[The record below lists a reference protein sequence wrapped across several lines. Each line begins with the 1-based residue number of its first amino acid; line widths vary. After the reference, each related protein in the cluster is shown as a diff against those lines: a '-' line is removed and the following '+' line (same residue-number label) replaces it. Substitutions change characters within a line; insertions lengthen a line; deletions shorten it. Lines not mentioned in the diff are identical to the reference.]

1 MIPDNQT
8 LSSLNHKNPNGTVS
22 VEVSSI
28 SADKAILTVKDFSFD
43 NYEDLS
49 IIIKE
54 TEFSEPA
61 PLDFSI
67 SDTSLILNLSSLRS
81 HFEFRRSKEF
91 RIYILGVHDQKAEL
105 FLLKD
110 KSQKAAPWNNFHLF
124 TEEIYFDEDSAI
136 RPTEYI
142 GVLSADSKDNL
153 CIHLCSRN
161 KYLAQTHYCS
171 LRSLKMNG
179 GKLKIC
185 YDLETGYHE
194 YVKTELSFRNKLAE
208 DAVTYDFTTL
218 STNKRG
224 NLLRIKISLDLNKV
238 DWKSLYWDV
247 NVLLYNQGNNKTN
260 HISISMDT
268 KQRMFQKF
276 LYNGSYKTDNGF
288 FFYPYYTGKKTLA
301 CVYRNKG
308 NYDGLDIIF
317 KEFTAIFLYRLAKS
331 YWNKKHICLVSEK
344 FASMAQDN
352 GYYFFKHCMDENEEA
367 YLHKKIYYI
376 ISKDSPDHYKVDPYK
391 KNVINFMSI
400 RHMIY
405 TQAADLIVS
414 SDSRYHTYAMQCRH
428 SIFNRYLRKKKF
440 VFLQHGVIALKRVD
454 AFYSKGMRGGCD
466 LFVVSTN
473 QEKQT
478 IVDNFGYEPDEVINT
493 GLPRWDVLEDTSNGN
508 REILIMPTWRS
519 WLDSVP
525 DKDFEESDYFRHYMA
540 LLNSSHFSQ
549 LLEKYDLQVLRFF
562 MLSAHY
568 RSPLN
573 FSADLMEASKNG
585 LERIVNAADNL
596 KFLMGNAKAE
606 AITDAEAENF
616 AKTEEFVAGFEK
628 AMDDD
633 FNTADA
639 VAAIFDLVKYINT
652 TTDAESSKEY
662 LQKLFDLLVKLTGVL
677 GLIVD
682 KKEEILDED
691 IEKLIEERQAARKA
705 KDFARADAIRDE
717 LLEKGIILKDTREGV
732 QWKRA

>member
-224 NLLRIKISLDLNKV
+224 NLLR
-238 DWKSLYWDV
+238 
-247 NVLLYNQGNNKTN
+247 
-260 HISISMDT
+260 
-268 KQRMFQKF
+268 
-276 LYNGSYKTDNGF
+276 
-288 FFYPYYTGKKTLA
+288 
-301 CVYRNKG
+301 
-308 NYDGLDIIF
+308 
-317 KEFTAIFLYRLAKS
+317 
-331 YWNKKHICLVSEK
+331 
-344 FASMAQDN
+344 
-352 GYYFFKHCMDENEEA
+352 
-367 YLHKKIYYI
+367 
-376 ISKDSPDHYKVDPYK
+376 
-391 KNVINFMSI
+391 
-400 RHMIY
+400 
-405 TQAADLIVS
+405 TQ
-414 SDSRYHTYAMQCRH
+414 C
-428 SIFNRYLRKKKF
+428 
-440 VFLQHGVIALKRVD
+440 
-454 AFYSKGMRGGCD
+454 
-466 LFVVSTN
+466 
-473 QEKQT
+473 
-478 IVDNFGYEPDEVINT
+478 
-493 GLPRWDVLEDTSNGN
+493 
-508 REILIMPTWRS
+508 
-519 WLDSVP
+519 
-525 DKDFEESDYFRHYMA
+525 
-540 LLNSSHFSQ
+540 
-549 LLEKYDLQVLRFF
+549 
-562 MLSAHY
+562 
-568 RSPLN
+568 
-573 FSADLMEASKNG
+573 
-585 LERIVNAADNL
+585 
-596 KFLMGNAKAE
+596 
-606 AITDAEAENF
+606 
-616 AKTEEFVAGFEK
+616 
-628 AMDDD
+628 
-633 FNTADA
+633 
-639 VAAIFDLVKYINT
+639 
-652 TTDAESSKEY
+652 
-662 LQKLFDLLVKLTGVL
+662 
-677 GLIVD
+677 
-682 KKEEILDED
+682 
-691 IEKLIEERQAARKA
+691 
-705 KDFARADAIRDE
+705 
-717 LLEKGIILKDTREGV
+717 
-732 QWKRA
+732 

>member
-8 LSSLNHKNPNGTVS
+8 LSSLNYKNPNGTVS

-301 CVYRNKG
+301 FVYRNKG
-308 NYDGLDIIF
+308 
-317 KEFTAIFLYRLAKS
+317 
-331 YWNKKHICLVSEK
+331 
-344 FASMAQDN
+344 
-352 GYYFFKHCMDENEEA
+352 
-367 YLHKKIYYI
+367 
-376 ISKDSPDHYKVDPYK
+376 
-391 KNVINFMSI
+391 
-400 RHMIY
+400 
-405 TQAADLIVS
+405 
-414 SDSRYHTYAMQCRH
+414 
-428 SIFNRYLRKKKF
+428 
-440 VFLQHGVIALKRVD
+440 
-454 AFYSKGMRGGCD
+454 
-466 LFVVSTN
+466 
-473 QEKQT
+473 
-478 IVDNFGYEPDEVINT
+478 
-493 GLPRWDVLEDTSNGN
+493 
-508 REILIMPTWRS
+508 
-519 WLDSVP
+519 
-525 DKDFEESDYFRHYMA
+525 
-540 LLNSSHFSQ
+540 
-549 LLEKYDLQVLRFF
+549 
-562 MLSAHY
+562 
-568 RSPLN
+568 
-573 FSADLMEASKNG
+573 
-585 LERIVNAADNL
+585 
-596 KFLMGNAKAE
+596 
-606 AITDAEAENF
+606 
-616 AKTEEFVAGFEK
+616 
-628 AMDDD
+628 
-633 FNTADA
+633 
-639 VAAIFDLVKYINT
+639 T
-652 TTDAESSKEY
+652 TTDSISFSRNL
-662 LQKLFDLLVKLTGVL
+662 LQYSFIASQNPTGTKTHL
-677 GLIVD
+677 PG
-682 KKEEILDED
+682 
-691 IEKLIEERQAARKA
+691 
-705 KDFARADAIRDE
+705 
-717 LLEKGIILKDTREGV
+717 
-732 QWKRA
+732 